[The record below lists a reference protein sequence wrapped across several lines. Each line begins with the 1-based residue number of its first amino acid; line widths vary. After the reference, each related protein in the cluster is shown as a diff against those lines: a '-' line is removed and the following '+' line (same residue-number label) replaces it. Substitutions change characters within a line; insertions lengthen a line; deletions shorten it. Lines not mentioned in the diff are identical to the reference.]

1 MSKRKTKFSVNQ
13 PVAFRFGSR
22 KLIGQV
28 QLIKPLGKK
37 FVYDVLCEDG
47 KVYEELGVDTT
58 TNRCI
63 DTYLTKLFYKK
74 YDLAIEAIPDTNAIK
89 SISSDVYLPESV
101 TQEETVVEPE
111 PEVKDYSVD
120 YDEENP
126 DAE

>member
-13 PVAFRFGSR
+13 PVAFRFGDR

-28 QLIKPLGKK
+28 HLIKPLGKK
-37 FVYDVLCEDG
+37 FVYDILCEDG
-47 KVYEELGVDTT
+47 KMYEELGVDTT

-74 YDLAIEAIPDTNAIK
+74 YDLAIEAIPDPNAIK
-89 SISSDVYLPESV
+89 SIGSDVYLPESV
-101 TQEETVVEPE
+101 AQEETVVEPE
-111 PEVKDYSVD
+111 PEVRDYSVD